1 MGHSKGGHFWGVC
14 AKSVPAGGGDIFFY
28 WCVCVPPFVSQQ
40 KKGWGDV
47 FHRNIRLL
55 KMLEMQVE
63 HILNGIKIEAN
74 ISSHRMLVN
83 HFNGKG

>member
-1 MGHSKGGHFWGVC
+1 MGCVCKKCPSWGGGTFFFVGVC
-14 AKSVPAGGGDIFFY
+14 ASHLLCPSK
-28 WCVCVPPFVSQQ
+28 